1 MAISTVPNICKGTV
15 PYDDADESSSLM
27 FDVLTLLHSILDMT
41 EGDKCKGLDRE
52 GLTSKESR
60 MVNLLLQASDKTAA
74 AIRVL
79 KL

>member
-1 MAISTVPNICKGTV
+1 M
-15 PYDDADESSSLM
+15 PYNDASESSALM
-27 FDVLTLLHSILDMT
+27 FDTLSLLHSLLDMA
-41 EGDKCKGLDRE
+41 EDGCKKLDRE

>member
-1 MAISTVPNICKGTV
+1 MAISTVPTICKGTV
-15 PYDDADESSSLM
+15 PYDDASESSALM

-41 EGDKCKGLDRE
+41 EDECKGLDRE
-52 GLTSKESR
+52 GLTSKGSR

-74 AIRVL
+74 AIQVL

>member
-15 PYDDADESSSLM
+15 PYDDASESSALM
-27 FDVLTLLHSILDMT
+27 FDVLTLLHSLLDMT
-41 EGDKCKGLDRE
+41 EDECEGLDRE
-52 GLTSKESR
+52 GLTSKGSR